1 MDSESDCT
9 QPLQFETAIPRD
21 APPDPQV
28 ASQGVTCAACSRS
41 LTDQYYD
48 VNGQSVCESCRDQIA
63 QHGVTPQGMGLFVR
77 AGLFGLGAALA
88 GASLYYAVIAITNF
102 EIGLVAIAIGFMVG
116 YAVRRGAGGRGG
128 RRFQVL
134 ALVLTYWAVGLA
146 YVPFA
151 FGRAPQESQETSA
164 ATLGAPAAPADS
176 APSAD
181 SSSDMG
187 FGFAVVIMVALSL
200 ALPVLSAVNSMPGGL
215 ISAAIIGFGMHQA
228 WRMTGAL
235 QMQITGPYQIKAE
248 PAALA

>member
-1 MDSESDCT
+1 MDSESDRT

-21 APPDPQV
+21 APPDAQV
-28 ASQGVTCAACSRS
+28 ASQGVTCAACGRS
-41 LTDQYYD
+41 LTDEYYD

-63 QHGVTPQGMGLFVR
+63 QQGVTPREMGLFVR
-77 AGLFGLGAALA
+77 AGLFGLGAAIA
-88 GASLYYAVIAITNF
+88 GAVLYYAVIAITNF

-116 YAVRRGAGGRGG
+116 YAVRLGAGGRGG

-151 FGRAPQESQETSA
+151 FGGAPEETQETSVP
-164 ATLGAPAAPADS
+164 TAPAAAAPAENP
-176 APSAD
+176 PSAD
-181 SSSDMG
+181 SSSDMSV
-187 FGFAVVIMVALSL
+187 GFAVVMMFALSL
-200 ALPVLSAVNSMPGGL
+200 ALPVLSVVSSMPGGV

-228 WRMTGAL
+228 WRMTAAP
-235 QMQITGPYQIKAE
+235 QVQITGPYQIKAE